1 MPYFNKFI
9 SKGKYQMKQII
20 LAMITVAAVTT
31 MLQSANTMVDKAKL
45 QEIKAENKILQNP
58 NLHLVGA
65 LKRQGNYLLKLEAKS
80 PRGSQLLTGF
90 LDKKTGELHIGTGY
104 EKDGKPILF
113 PKDADIIKAGVSF
126 SYGKGS
132 KDLYLVTDPECPYCV
147 KFEKAAEGKLDDYR
161 VHVILY
167 PLLFHKKA
175 PAMVEWIM
183 QGKSDAEKK
192 ERLSQI
198 TLKNSTE
205 YKALITDAKKPFKY
219 TPETQERM
227 SKSKKAA
234 RELGIRG
241 TPATYDASFTQ
252 VPWSNVVGAAPK
264 EKSLKK

>member
-1 MPYFNKFI
+1 
-9 SKGKYQMKQII
+9 MKQSI
-20 LAMITVAAVTT
+20 LAIVTVGAMITL
-31 MLQSANTMVDKAKL
+31 LQATDTIVDKAKL
-45 QEIKAENKILQNP
+45 QKIKAENKILQKP
-58 NLHLVGA
+58 SLQLLGA
-65 LKRQGNYLLKLEAKS
+65 LERPGNYFLKLEAKS
-80 PRGSQLLTGF
+80 PRGMQLLTAF

-147 KFEKAAEGKLDDYR
+147 KFEKAAEGKLDEYR

-167 PLLFHKKA
+167 PLPFHKKA

-192 ERLSQI
+192 ERLSQV
-198 TLKNSTE
+198 TLEKSTE
-205 YKALITDAKKPFKY
+205 YKTLITDAKKPFKY
-219 TPETQERM
+219 TPETQEQMNR
-227 SKSKKAA
+227 SLKAI
-234 RELGIRG
+234 RELGVRG

-252 VPWSNVVGAAPK
+252 VPWSSIVGAAPK
-264 EKSLKK
+264 EKRIKK